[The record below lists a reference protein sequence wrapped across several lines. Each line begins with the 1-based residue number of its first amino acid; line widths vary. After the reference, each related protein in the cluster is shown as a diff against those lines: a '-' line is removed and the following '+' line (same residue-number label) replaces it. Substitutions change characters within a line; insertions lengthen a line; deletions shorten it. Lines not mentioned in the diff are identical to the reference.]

1 MMIIMIIIVMMMTT
15 TTMMKMMMKS
25 GKKKQLCYISNVVK
39 TSKYSTCL
47 QSSSSECI
55 QSNLIVVINMLPSIK
70 NNKRLVINIL
80 RPILKI

>member
-1 MMIIMIIIVMMMTT
+1 MIIIVMMMTT
-15 TTMMKMMMKS
+15 TTMTKMTMKS
-25 GKKKQLCYISNVVK
+25 CKKKQLCYISNVVK
-39 TSKYSTCL
+39 TSVSSAYSTCL